1 MSYIDVK
8 EVKLLDETGQVI
20 NPAEDESVILLRR
33 LLFIAQSLGARD
45 PNGFLRINV
54 SAQDITPNINQ
65 VSSVNAYGGV
75 SSIQQITD
83 WARTAYNTG
92 IRSNIIIS

>member
-8 EVKLLDETGQVI
+8 EVKLLDENGQVI

-33 LLFIAQSLGARD
+33 LLFMVQSLGSRD
-45 PNGFLRINV
+45 AAGTLRVNIAN
-54 SAQDITPNINQ
+54 QDIFPTIQNTVQ
-65 VSSVNAYGGV
+65 YGGV
-75 SSIQQITD
+75 AANQQIAD

-92 IRSNIIIS
+92 IRSNIIFS

>member
-20 NPAEDESVILLRR
+20 NPAEDETVILLRR
-33 LLFIAQSLGARD
+33 LLFMAQSLGSRD
-45 PNGFLRINV
+45 GAGTLRVNI
-54 SAQDITPNINQ
+54 AGQDIFPTVQNI
-65 VSSVNAYGGV
+65 VTYGG
-75 SSIQQITD
+75 IGANQQIAD

-92 IRSNIIIS
+92 IRANIIVS

>member
-8 EVKLLDETGQVI
+8 EVNLLDENGQVI
-20 NPAEDESVILLRR
+20 NPALDESVVLLRR
-33 LLFIAQSLGARD
+33 LLFMAQSLGNRD
-45 PNGFLRINV
+45 ASGNIRVNIAG
-54 SAQDITPNINQ
+54 QDITPSINQ
-65 VSSVNAYGGV
+65 VASVNAYGGI
-75 SSIQQITD
+75 SSFQQITD